1 MGASI
6 AEGGLDDD
14 EDYAEAH
21 EITTAKFLD
30 SAREIYSRAMLLLR
44 RIAAA
49 EHVTGL
55 SDGDTGFRYKALIQ
69 IKYLQLAGCS
79 FRS

>member
-21 EITTAKFLD
+21 EINVTPFIDVIEMRLHG
-30 SAREIYSRAMLLLR
+30 
-44 RIAAA
+44 A
-49 EHVTGL
+49 EK
-55 SDGDTGFRYKALIQ
+55 R
-69 IKYLQLAGCS
+69 
-79 FRS
+79 

>member
-21 EITTAKFLD
+21 EITIAKFLD
-30 SAREIYSRAMLLLR
+30 SARIINHA
-44 RIAAA
+44 RISPL
-49 EHVTGL
+49 T
-55 SDGDTGFRYKALIQ
+55 I
-69 IKYLQLAGCS
+69 
-79 FRS
+79 